1 VFFIAQPYRGN
12 MKSFPII
19 LLGFFISG
27 CSQIKPEVEVVDKL
41 PQGRETPF
49 YVTAARQKE
58 ECKQVLRQAGFRIV
72 DKIEE
77 SERLLRVTIG
87 IDQDIKACGSLN
99 NVKFQLRFEGRTVAE
114 ENGNGWTGTCQ
125 PNILTDLS
133 HDLGRKLF
141 DAQVQ

>member
-1 VFFIAQPYRGN
+1 
-12 MKSFPII
+12 
-19 LLGFFISG
+19 
-27 CSQIKPEVEVVDKL
+27 L

-58 ECKQVLRQAGFRIV
+58 ECKQALRQAGFRIV

-87 IDQDIKACGSLN
+87 IDRDIKACGSLN

-114 ENGNGWTGTCQ
+114 ANGNGWTGTCQ

-141 DAQVQ
+141 EAKVQ